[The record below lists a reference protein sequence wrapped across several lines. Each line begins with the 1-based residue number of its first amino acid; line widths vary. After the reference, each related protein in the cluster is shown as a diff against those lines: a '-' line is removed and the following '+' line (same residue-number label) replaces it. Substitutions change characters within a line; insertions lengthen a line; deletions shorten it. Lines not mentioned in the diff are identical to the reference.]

1 MLDFEEEL
9 KNFKPS
15 LEISAV
21 EDSIVKSDI
30 SDLNDIMMEILRK
43 QLKEQS

>member
-21 EDSIVKSDI
+21 EDTIVKSDI
-30 SDLNDIMMEILRK
+30 RDLNDIMAEMLRR
-43 QLKEQS
+43 QVKENS

>member
-30 SDLNDIMMEILRK
+30 SDLNDIMMELFRK
-43 QLKEQS
+43 QIREQS